1 MAIRASLAIV
11 VRHVE
16 CPMVWAARVGRKMGA
31 RVYRVDEWG
40 KWTVSD
46 RGSGGVYPRVI
57 GCFAGCPRRRWE
69 SGMAQTIFA
78 SELAQNLSEVLER
91 VRDHGERFVVELD
104 GRPIADLAPR
114 SADAGI
120 TLGEFLDRLLELGD
134 PDEDYAADVRAGVAA
149 QGPVRIDDWTT

>member
-1 MAIRASLAIV
+1 
-11 VRHVE
+11 
-16 CPMVWAARVGRKMGA
+16 
-31 RVYRVDEWG
+31 
-40 KWTVSD
+40 
-46 RGSGGVYPRVI
+46 
-57 GCFAGCPRRRWE
+57 
-69 SGMAQTIFA
+69 MAQTIFA

-149 QGPVRIDDWTT
+149 QGPVRIVA